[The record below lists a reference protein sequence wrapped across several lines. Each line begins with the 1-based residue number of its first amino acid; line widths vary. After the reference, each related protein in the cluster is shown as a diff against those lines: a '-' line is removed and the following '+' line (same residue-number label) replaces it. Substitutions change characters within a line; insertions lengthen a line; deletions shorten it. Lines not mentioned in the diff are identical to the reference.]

1 MDRYNLY
8 QRIKNKTEILVGKLI
23 TNKVLE
29 KHGYIRQLTL
39 SQSCY

>member
-1 MDRYNLY
+1 MDRYNFW
-8 QRIKNKTEILVGKLI
+8 QRIKNRTEILVGKLM

-29 KHGYIRQLTL
+29 KHGYIRKLTL